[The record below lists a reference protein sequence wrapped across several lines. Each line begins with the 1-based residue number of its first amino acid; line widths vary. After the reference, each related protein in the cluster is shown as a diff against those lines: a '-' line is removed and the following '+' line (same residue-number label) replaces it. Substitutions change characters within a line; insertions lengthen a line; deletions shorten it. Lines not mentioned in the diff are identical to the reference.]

1 MGEKPIPFY
10 KRDCLVEIAA
20 TTSNYRVG
28 AKPTTFT
35 GDNMNQFTYTFSITV
50 AADTAEDGFNL
61 VQDQVEEDIS
71 VLFENIV
78 DYEQT
83 GTVTCPSKI
92 RMVTR
97 IIGEA

>member
-1 MGEKPIPFY
+1 
-10 KRDCLVEIAA
+10 
-20 TTSNYRVG
+20 
-28 AKPTTFT
+28 
-35 GDNMNQFTYTFSITV
+35 MNQFTYTFSITV
-50 AADTAEDGFNL
+50 AADTAEEGFHL

-83 GTVTCPSKI
+83 DTVTCPAKV
-92 RMVTR
+92 RMVTH

>member
-1 MGEKPIPFY
+1 
-10 KRDCLVEIAA
+10 
-20 TTSNYRVG
+20 VG

-35 GDNMNQFTYTFSITV
+35 GNIMNQFTYTFSITV
-50 AADTAEDGFNL
+50 PATTAEEGFQL
-61 VQDQVEEDIS
+61 VQNLVEEDVS

-83 GTVTCPSKI
+83 DADICPPKVP
-92 RMVTR
+92 MATR

>member
-1 MGEKPIPFY
+1 
-10 KRDCLVEIAA
+10 
-20 TTSNYRVG
+20 
-28 AKPTTFT
+28 
-35 GDNMNQFTYTFSITV
+35 MNQFTYTFSITV

-83 GTVTCPSKI
+83 DTFCPSKLV
-92 RMVTR
+92 MANS

>member
-1 MGEKPIPFY
+1 MGEKPIP
-10 KRDCLVEIAA
+10 
-20 TTSNYRVG
+20 
-28 AKPTTFT
+28 FT

-50 AADTAEDGFNL
+50 AADTAEEGFHL

-83 GTVTCPSKI
+83 DVATRPSKV
-92 RMVTR
+92 RLVTR
-97 IIGEA
+97 VIGEA